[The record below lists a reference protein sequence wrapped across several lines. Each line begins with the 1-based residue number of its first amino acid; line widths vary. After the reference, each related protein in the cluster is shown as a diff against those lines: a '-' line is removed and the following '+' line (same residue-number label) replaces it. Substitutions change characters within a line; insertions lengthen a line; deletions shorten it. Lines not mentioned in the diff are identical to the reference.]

1 MQFSASRCHVWRGRS
16 SEEEGC
22 EIWVMR
28 DGRHWDQWRNMYQ
41 SWNVVGG
48 GDGRKGRNVNDR
60 DGVGFV
66 TM

>member
-1 MQFSASRCHVWRGRS
+1 
-16 SEEEGC
+16 
-22 EIWVMR
+22 
-28 DGRHWDQWRNMYQ
+28 MYQ
-41 SWNVVGG
+41 SQNMVGG